1 MFLQIVRA
9 RTFTIKIRKQKINRT
24 IYSKIET
31 TIKIDIAIIIAIII
45 RATID
50 KLQSIIQI
58 LRNI

>member
-31 TIKIDIAIIIAIII
+31 TIKIDIAKIIAIII

-50 KLQSIIQI
+50 KLQSIKF
-58 LRNI
+58 LL